1 MKHTSRKTVLI
12 IFLAALFVA
21 AIYFMSKTYVSYR
34 NYQLVQSSDIY
45 IDLVHQ
51 LNKTV
56 TTLENERMI
65 SALYLGTKGDV
76 GFQSVAARRQ
86 ESDNAIARLET
97 YITKQPK
104 LSSLQN
110 KFNNLHED
118 LRYIRSRIDVI
129 NDDYKNILFTYYQDK
144 IITPLLHEN
153 KKWLTQLAQS
163 IHSVSYYF
171 TTYSELIHYRDTLN
185 QEQSFIA
192 YILARK
198 EKMSMPD
205 LLQWEKILN
214 EEQTPHL
221 QRLTGKPIYP
231 LLQKHL
237 HENELTSS
245 VTVLRRAVLKGIN
258 SGNYI
263 IDTTTWLQQMQR
275 DIDAVTETE
284 TTLFDYL
291 KSLDFKAIIPITLY
305 INFAILILTIVLLF
319 FLLRLYKKPLSV
331 TEQRIT
337 DKNPDIQIKH
347 TNNEQS
353 HRKDVTDTPH
363 SKSFAEDFVTKQIIN
378 DTADLPLTNIE
389 PDEEETFASDEEESL
404 NEASAE
410 HKTDE
415 ATIPESTFAPIQLM
429 KELIKPYIPIAQQ
442 NNISFHYAIDPSLPD
457 ICIGNPEKI
466 LEMMNLF
473 LDTAMETG
481 NARKEVTFR
490 VENVAQKK
498 FETVLSFTIRDSGKY
513 ISPEEQKKIKK
524 GSSKTHHSLTE
535 AFSFYNK
542 NLVHAGQI
550 VKQLGGRLQISS
562 DHKEGTE
569 FTVSL
574 NLKKF
579 ISTEQQL

>member
-1 MKHTSRKTVLI
+1 MKRTSRKTVLI
-12 IFLAALFVA
+12 ILLATIFVT
-21 AIYFMSKTYVSYR
+21 AIYFLSRTYISYR

-45 IDLVHQ
+45 IDLVRQ

-56 TTLENERMI
+56 ETFENERMI

-76 GFQSVAARRQ
+76 GFQSVAVRRQ
-86 ESDNAIARLET
+86 ESDNAIAHLQT
-97 YITKQPK
+97 YIAKQPQ

-110 KFNNLHED
+110 KFGNLQND
-118 LRYIRSRIDVI
+118 LRYVRSRIDII
-129 NDDYKNILFTYYQDK
+129 NNDYKNILFTYYQDK
-144 IITPLLHEN
+144 IISPLLYEN
-153 KKWLTQLAQS
+153 KKWLTQLAES
-163 IHSVSYYF
+163 IHSVSSYF
-171 TTYSELIHYRDTLN
+171 TTYDELIHYRDTLN

-205 LLQWEKILN
+205 LMRWEEILN
-214 EEQTPHL
+214 EEQIPDL
-221 QRLTGKPIYP
+221 QRLAGKPIYP
-231 LLQKHL
+231 LLQKTL
-237 HENELTSS
+237 HENELTAS
-245 VTVLRRAVLKGIN
+245 VTRLRRAVLKGIN

-263 IDTTTWLQQMQR
+263 IDTTTWLQQIQR

-291 KSLDFKAIIPITLY
+291 KSLDFKAIIPIALY
-305 INFAILILTIVLLF
+305 INIAMIVLTMVLLF
-319 FLLRLYKKPLSV
+319 FLFRLYKKPLSV

-347 TNNEQS
+347 TNNEQLQSKDLSDTS
-353 HRKDVTDTPH
+353 H
-363 SKSFAEDFVTKQIIN
+363 SISYAEDFVTKQIIN

-389 PDEEETFASDEEESL
+389 PVNEEILTSDEEEPL

-415 ATIPESTFAPIQLM
+415 VIVLESTFAPIQLM

-481 NARKEVTFR
+481 NARKEVTLR
-490 VENVAQKK
+490 IDNVAQKK

-513 ISPEEQKKIKK
+513 ISPEEQKKIRK
-524 GSSKTHHSLTE
+524 GSSKSHHSLTE

-542 NLVHAGQI
+542 NLARAGQI
-550 VKQLGGRLQISS
+550 VKQLGGRLQINS

-569 FTVSL
+569 FTISL